1 MNKFKLGIQLY
12 TVRDELEKDFSGTL
26 RFLVEQG
33 VQGVEFACYY
43 GNHAPNELVG
53 VLNNYG
59 LETYGI
65 YETLDNIVNTDSKVY
80 DYAKALNCNYLTCG
94 IPKDVLQ
101 NNFHECLD
109 KLKKANQTAQSKGLS
124 LCYHAHAYE
133 FDKYDSS
140 TYLEIIFSET
150 DLLFEADTAWIYAGG
165 ENVKEYLEKHQDIIP
180 FIHIKDITANIDYT
194 ELGNGVVNFDE
205 VIDFA
210 NNSQVK
216 WLAYEQD
223 FSKIGALEST
233 KRSFKFIKNLLTQKK
248 GGNYKGINEFKYLGL
263 TLSRRKH
270 ILTLT

>member
-43 GNHAPNELVG
+43 GKYEPNALVE
-53 VLNNYG
+53 VLSNYG

-65 YETLDNIVNTDSKVY
+65 YETLDNIAEANSKVY

-101 NNFHECLD
+101 NNFDECLD
-109 KLKKANQTAQSKGLS
+109 KLQKASQAAKSKGLS

-133 FDKYDSS
+133 FDKYDSRS
-140 TYLEIIFSET
+140 YLEVILSET
-150 DLLFEADTAWIYAGG
+150 DLLFEADTAWIHAGG
-165 ENVKEYLEKHQDIIP
+165 ENVKAYLEKHQNIIP
-180 FIHIKDITANIDYT
+180 LIHIKDITKDIDYT

-210 NNSQVK
+210 RNSQVE

-223 FSKIGALEST
+223 FMINHNA
-233 KRSFKFIKNLLTQKK
+233 KNCIEARDTVS
-248 GGNYKGINEFKYLGL
+248 GNQ
-263 TLSRRKH
+263 
-270 ILTLT
+270 